1 MVNLENPM
9 PKKPFRPQHLDLRHK
24 TYFALLTIPKDVQ
37 HILGKTRFFKTTG
50 TGDLKIAQ
58 AKADLFVIKWK
69 AEIAN
74 ARQNTDDPI
83 INSALELNRM
93 SKSTPWHMLQ
103 DVIDEETDRLRN
115 EADDFV
121 ADSFNSI
128 ATGNSKVLDT
138 FIHAW
143 EQHQFDRGLVAKN
156 ISQMKSD
163 LSLLT
168 EYIPTTEMVSNENCN
183 AWINLIAQTN
193 NYKSSSVIRI
203 IAACNNFYR
212 YLQDVSVFPADALS
226 PFKVPKTYKQSKKAN
241 AKVINKRNS
250 WVPFSKTEVEGLH
263 SLAKSKGD
271 FQLADL
277 IEIAA
282 YTGARIEEIC
292 SLKIDFINLDDMT
305 FQITDA
311 KTTAGNRVVPLH
323 SKLAK
328 TITRLLDEATNSY
341 LFSDLTE
348 NKYGDRSNAIGKRFG
363 HLKKNLGHSRQHVF
377 HSIRKTFTTELER
390 AGAAENVA
398 ADIVGHEKQTMTY
411 GLYSGGA
418 SIEQKRDAVEKVSF
432 KFTQSKTPPPQ
443 SHESGTKKIA
453 QKTASKKTTKTVA
466 KKPATKAKK
475 STVPTKNKLKEV

>member
-1 MVNLENPM
+1 VVNSENPM

-50 TGDLKIAQ
+50 TGDIKIAQ

-168 EYIPTTEMVSNENCN
+168 EYIPTTEMVSNENCD

-263 SLAKSKGD
+263 VLAKSKGD

-292 SLKIDFINLDDMT
+292 SLKIDFINLCDMT

-311 KTTAGNRVVPLH
+311 KTTAGNRIVPLH
-323 SKLAK
+323 LDLLR
-328 TITRLLDEATNSY
+328 TVTRLIDGTTNSY
-341 LFSDLTE
+341 LFPELTE

-363 HLKKNLGHSRQHVF
+363 HMKKNQGFSKLFVF

-390 AGAAENVA
+390 AGVAENIA
-398 ADIVGHEKQTMTY
+398 ADIVGHEKHTQTF
-411 GLYSGGA
+411 GVYSGGT

-432 KFTQSKTPPPQ
+432 GFKNS
-443 SHESGTKKIA
+443 IA
-453 QKTASKKTTKTVA
+453 SSENSMKSAKKTASKTTKKTPKKSVTNEKKIKSTA
-466 KKPATKAKK
+466 KKMVTKG
-475 STVPTKNKLKEV
+475 

>member
-1 MVNLENPM
+1 VVKTCDKLGNSM
-9 PKKPFRPQHLDLRHK
+9 PKKSFRPQHLELRYK

-37 HILGKTRFFKTTG
+37 HIIGKTRFFKTTG

-69 AEIAN
+69 AEIAK

-83 INSALELNRM
+83 INSALELNKM

-103 DVIDEETDRLRN
+103 DVIDEETDRLQR
-115 EADDFV
+115 ETGEFV
-121 ADSFNSI
+121 ADAFNAI
-128 ATGNSKVLDT
+128 ATGKAKVLDT
-138 FIHAW
+138 FIPAW
-143 EQHQFDRGLVAKN
+143 EQHQVDRGLVAKN
-156 ISQMKSD
+156 ISQMRSD

-168 EYIPTTEMVSNENCN
+168 EYIPTTELVTNENCD

-193 NYKSSSVIRI
+193 NYKSSSVTRV

-212 YLQDVSVFPADALS
+212 YLQDVSVFLSDAPS

-263 SLAKSKGD
+263 ALAQSKGD
-271 FQLADL
+271 HQLADL

-282 YTGARIEEIC
+282 YTGSRIEEIC
-292 SLKIDFINLDDMT
+292 SLKTDFINLSEMI

-311 KTTAGNRVVPLH
+311 KTKAGNRIIPLH
-323 SKLAK
+323 PNLLR
-328 TITRLLDEATNSY
+328 TVTRLIDGTTNSY
-341 LFSDLTE
+341 LFSELTE

-363 HLKKNLGHSRQHVF
+363 HMKKNQGFSKLFVF

-390 AGAAENVA
+390 AGVAENVA
-398 ADIVGHEKQTMTY
+398 ADIVGHEKHTQTF
-411 GLYSGGA
+411 GVYSGGT
-418 SIEQKRDAVEKVSF
+418 SIEQKRKAIESINYNF
-432 KFTQSKTPPPQ
+432 KKSNLLDQPTLPSET
-443 SHESGTKKIA
+443 T
-453 QKTASKKTTKTVA
+453 KKTTRTA
-466 KKPATKAKK
+466 IKK
-475 STVPTKNKLKEV
+475 SAKTTMKSDESRTKKV

>member
-1 MVNLENPM
+1 MS
-9 PKKPFRPQHLDLRHK
+9 KKPFRPQHLELRYK

-37 HILGKTRFFKTTG
+37 HIIGKTRFFKTTG
-50 TGDLKIAQ
+50 TSDVKIAQ

-69 AEIAN
+69 ADIAK

-83 INSALELNRM
+83 INSALELNKM

-103 DVIDEETDRLRN
+103 DVIDEETDRLRD
-115 EADDFV
+115 ETGDFV
-121 ADSFNSI
+121 ADAFNAI
-128 ATGNSKVLDT
+128 AMGNAKVLET
-138 FIHAW
+138 FIPAW
-143 EQHQFDRGLVAKN
+143 EQHQVDRGLVAKN

-168 EYIPTTEMVSNENCN
+168 EYIPTTEMVTNENCD

-193 NYKSSSVIRI
+193 NYKSSSVTRV

-212 YLQDVSVFPADALS
+212 YLQDVSVFPADAPS

-241 AKVINKRNS
+241 AKVINKRSS
-250 WVPFSKTEVEGLH
+250 WIPFSKTEVEELYAH
-263 SLAKSKGD
+263 AHSKGD
-271 FQLADL
+271 SQLADL

-292 SLKIDFINLDDMT
+292 SMKTDFINMSEMT

-311 KTTAGNRVVPLH
+311 KTTAGNRLVPLH
-323 SKLAK
+323 SNLTK
-328 TITRLLDEATNSY
+328 TISRLIKNSTNSY
-341 LFSDLTE
+341 VFSELTE

-390 AGAAENVA
+390 AGVAENVA

-418 SIEQKRDAVEKVSF
+418 SIEQKRKAVESIKFNFNRPNSLHPPPLPS
-432 KFTQSKTPPPQ
+432 KFTRSTPRTTTMKSAKT
-443 SHESGTKKIA
+443 
-453 QKTASKKTTKTVA
+453 
-466 KKPATKAKK
+466 AKK
-475 STVPTKNKLKEV
+475 SVASRRKSV

>member
-1 MVNLENPM
+1 VVKTCGKLGNSM
-9 PKKPFRPQHLDLRHK
+9 PKKSFRPQHLELRYK

-37 HILGKTRFFKTTG
+37 HIIGKTRFFKTTG

-69 AEIAN
+69 AEIAK

-83 INSALELNRM
+83 INSALELNKM

-103 DVIDEETDRLRN
+103 DVIDEETDRLQR
-115 EADDFV
+115 ETGEFV
-121 ADSFNSI
+121 ADAFNAI
-128 ATGNSKVLDT
+128 ATGKAKVLDT
-138 FIHAW
+138 FIPAW
-143 EQHQFDRGLVAKN
+143 EQHQVDRGLVAKN

-168 EYIPTTEMVSNENCN
+168 EYIPTTEMVTNENCD

-193 NYKSSSVIRI
+193 NYKSSSVTRV

-212 YLQDVSVFPADALS
+212 YLQDVSVFPSDAPS

-250 WVPFSKTEVEGLH
+250 WEPFTKTEVEGLH
-263 SLAKSKGD
+263 ALAQSKGD
-271 FQLADL
+271 SQLADL

-292 SLKIDFINLDDMT
+292 SLKTDFINLDEMF

-311 KTTAGNRVVPLH
+311 KTTAGNRLVPLH
-323 SKLAK
+323 SKLTK
-328 TITRLLDEATNSY
+328 IISRLIDESKNSY
-341 LFSDLTE
+341 IFSELTE

-363 HLKKNLGHSRQHVF
+363 HLKKNIGHSRQHVF

-390 AGAAENVA
+390 AGVAENVA
-398 ADIVGHEKQTMTY
+398 ADIVGHEKHTMTY
-411 GLYSGGA
+411 GLYSGGS
-418 SIEQKRDAVEKVSF
+418 SIEQKRNAIESINYNF
-432 KFTQSKTPPPQ
+432 KKSNLLDQPTLPSET
-443 SHESGTKKIA
+443 T
-453 QKTASKKTTKTVA
+453 KKTTKTA
-466 KKPATKAKK
+466 IKK
-475 STVPTKNKLKEV
+475 SAKTTMKSVEPRRKKV

>member
-1 MVNLENPM
+1 M

-37 HILGKTRFFKTTG
+37 HIIGKTRFFKTTG
-50 TGDLKIAQ
+50 TGDVKIAQ

-69 AEIAN
+69 AEIAK

-83 INSALELNRM
+83 INSALELNKM

-103 DVIDEETDRLRN
+103 DVIDEETDRLRD
-115 EADDFV
+115 ETGDFV
-121 ADSFNSI
+121 ADAFNLI
-128 ATGNSKVLDT
+128 ATGKAKVLDT

-168 EYIPTTEMVSNENCN
+168 EYIPTTEMVSNENCD

-212 YLQDVSVFPADALS
+212 YLQDVSVFPSDAPS

-241 AKVINKRNS
+241 AKVINKRSS
-250 WVPFSKTEVEGLH
+250 WIPFSKTEVEELYAH
-263 SLAKSKGD
+263 AHSKGD
-271 FQLADL
+271 HQLADL

-292 SLKIDFINLDDMT
+292 SMKTNFINMSEMT

-311 KTTAGNRVVPLH
+311 KTTAGNRIVPLH

-328 TITRLLDEATNSY
+328 TITGLLDEATNSY
-341 LFSDLTE
+341 LFSELTE

-418 SIEQKRDAVEKVSF
+418 SIKQKRDAVEKVNF
-432 KFTQSKTPPPQ
+432 KFAQSKTSPPQ
-443 SHESGTKKIA
+443 SHKTGTKKIA
-453 QKTASKKTTKTVA
+453 QKNASKKTTKTVA
-466 KKPATKAKK
+466 KKSDTNAKK
-475 STVPTKNKLKEV
+475 PRVTAKKKVT

>member
-1 MVNLENPM
+1 M
-9 PKKPFRPQHLDLRHK
+9 PKKPFRPQHLELRHK

-37 HILGKTRFFKTTG
+37 HLLGKTRFFKTTG

-93 SKSTPWHMLQ
+93 SKSTSWHQLQ

-115 EADDFV
+115 EADDFI
-121 ADSFNSI
+121 ADSFNAI
-128 ATGNSKVLDT
+128 ATGKSKVLDT

-143 EQHQFDRGLVAKN
+143 EEHQFERGLVAKN

-168 EYIPTTEMVSNENCN
+168 EYIPTTEMVSNENCD

-212 YLQDVSVFPADALS
+212 YLQDISVFPADALS

-241 AKVINKRNS
+241 AKVINKRSS
-250 WVPFSKTEVEGLH
+250 WVPFSKSEVEELH
-263 SLAKSKGD
+263 AKAQSKGD
-271 FQLADL
+271 QQLADL

-282 YTGARIEEIC
+282 YSGARIEEIC
-292 SLKIDFINLDDMT
+292 SLTTEFINLDEMT

-311 KTTAGNRVVPLH
+311 KTTAGNRIVPLH

-328 TITRLLDEATNSY
+328 TIIALLDEATNSY
-341 LFSDLTE
+341 LFSELTE

-418 SIEQKRDAVEKVSF
+418 SIEQKRDAVEKVIF
-432 KFTQSKTPPPQ
+432 NFTQSKTPPPQ
-443 SHESGTKKIA
+443 SHESGSKKIA

-466 KKPATKAKK
+466 KKSVTNEKKPRVPARKK
-475 STVPTKNKLKEV
+475 VT